1 MILPARGGLFLAWYI
16 VRRRLPYQK
25 GFVFVRFYCNNN
37 SPSLSR
43 LQQHL
48 FLTCW
53 SQDPVTLML
62 CLVGLVRSAE
72 LSSRLQAGFRSAL
85 KLSLFWNQW
94 LRKICFPSTT
104 SSEDISLLLLER
116 EEGERERNISVREK
130 HWLVAI
136 HAQTRCHPHP
146 HQRSN
151 PQPRYIPWPGIRP
164 TTFLLRDDAPNNW
177 ATPVRIRYALFMVD
191 IRMQGA
197 GESCQDS

>member
-25 GFVFVRFYCNNN
+25 GFVFVRFYCNN

-53 SQDPVTLML
+53 SQGPVTLML

-85 KLSLFWNQW
+85 KLSLFWNRW
-94 LRKICFPSTT
+94 LRKICFPSPI
-104 SSEDISLLLLER
+104 SSEDISSLLFRETGRGERKKHQCER
-116 EEGERERNISVREK
+116 EALIG
-130 HWLVAI
+130 
-136 HAQTRCHPHP
+136 CHTCPDQVSP
-146 HQRSN
+146 TPPSEVE
-151 PQPRYIPWPGIRP
+151 P
-164 TTFLLRDDAPNNW
+164 TT
-177 ATPVRIRYALFMVD
+177 
-191 IRMQGA
+191 
-197 GESCQDS
+197 